1 MSTTVQVNMA
11 PESYGQRLE
20 REKLEAS
27 DTSIVNNP
35 YAGLDPSTVSG
46 QEAIR
51 QVRQDLKAAKG
62 LATVEARNG
71 SGDGVLRS
79 IEGEPSNSKAAVS
92 AKSLYST
99 GGNPQ
104 TDEASN
110 AQVTGRIEPLDEEA
124 ALDAAAAE
132 LANALPTVDAVL
144 QNPSLQ
150 LSLLTQGLR
159 APRDPDLAEFKKEVI
174 AALKHMGC
182 DTRKFFGV

>member
-1 MSTTVQVNMA
+1 MSNIAHHA
-11 PESYGQRLE
+11 PETFGQRLE
-20 REKLEAS
+20 RQKLEMG
-27 DTSIVNNP
+27 NP
-35 YAGLDPSTVSG
+35 EGMSKSTDG
-46 QEAIR
+46 DNKIP
-51 QVRQDLKAAKG
+51 
-62 LATVEARNG
+62 G
-71 SGDGVLRS
+71 SSV
-79 IEGEPSNSKAAVS
+79 AAVS

-132 LANALPTVDAVL
+132 LANTLPTVDAVL

>member
-1 MSTTVQVNMA
+1 MSNIAHHA
-11 PESYGQRLE
+11 PETFGQRLE
-20 REKLEAS
+20 RQKLEMG
-27 DTSIVNNP
+27 NP
-35 YAGLDPSTVSG
+35 EGMSKSTDGDNKIPSSSV
-46 QEAIR
+46 
-51 QVRQDLKAAKG
+51 
-62 LATVEARNG
+62 
-71 SGDGVLRS
+71 
-79 IEGEPSNSKAAVS
+79 AAVS

-104 TDEASN
+104 TAEASN
-110 AQVTGRIEPLDEEA
+110 VQVLDDEA